1 MDAVRHLIKTIPG
14 LTDISKTAAS
24 YLFCPLTKS
33 RKCRIA
39 WRPQKSKSSNIEA
52 HLHDLSALIQ
62 CTRNDKQNCV
72 LLTVDGGCDWST
84 TSYKNIFCFYKYW
97 RKEDL
102 DLLTV
107 TSYDAGFATYNS
119 IEHLWTPVSKQL
131 AGVKDNTCA
140 DGGDVARA
148 LLPKLTKEEIE
159 KKEIEM
165 FD

>member
-1 MDAVRHLIKTIPG
+1 M
-14 LTDISKTAAS
+14 SE
-24 YLFCPLTKS
+24 
-33 RKCRIA
+33 
-39 WRPQKSKSSNIEA
+39 SSNIEA

-107 TSYDAGFATYNS
+107 TSSDAGFATYNS

-131 AGVKDNTCA
+131 AGVKITL
-140 DGGDVARA
+140 A
-148 LLPKLTKEEIE
+148 L
-159 KKEIEM
+159 M
-165 FD
+165 VVM